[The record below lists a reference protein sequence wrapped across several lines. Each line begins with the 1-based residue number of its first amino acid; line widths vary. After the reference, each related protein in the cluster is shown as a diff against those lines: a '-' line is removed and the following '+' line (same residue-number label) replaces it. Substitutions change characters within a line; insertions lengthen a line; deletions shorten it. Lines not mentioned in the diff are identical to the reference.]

1 MTSKGLRVIGIT
13 TSDMTVSQF
22 ESLREQTEDFT
33 NDRTSEELLKNQ
45 TFLALVALKDP
56 YRPKLKDS
64 LAYAPLSGISVRV
77 CSGDHLDTTKKVA

>member
-45 TFLALVALKDP
+45 TFLAPAAPQDP
-56 YRPKLKDS
+56 YRPNL
-64 LAYAPLSGISVRV
+64 
-77 CSGDHLDTTKKVA
+77 